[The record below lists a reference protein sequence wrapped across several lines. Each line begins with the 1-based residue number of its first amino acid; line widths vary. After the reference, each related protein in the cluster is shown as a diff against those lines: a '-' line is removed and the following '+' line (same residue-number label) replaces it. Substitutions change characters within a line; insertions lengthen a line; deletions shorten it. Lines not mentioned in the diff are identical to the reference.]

1 MSGQKQKRPY
11 KRKPILIADE
21 PMPTAEQIEAISE
34 ARPITDEDL
43 ANLAKSAGGNVI
55 GADIQR
61 DRIEYSEPISLKGA
75 GEFTLVKQGERL
87 THDDPSPV
95 FVHSLQANTKTEE
108 GRETLDISVVY
119 RVEAAVGRTFNAWGM
134 VDPLEL
140 IRAVDRVLRGGEG

>member
-1 MSGQKQKRPY
+1 MKEPKKKRPY
-11 KRKPILIADE
+11 KRRETSKMDE
-21 PMPTAEQIEAISE
+21 LRNASEQIEAISE

-140 IRAVDRVLRGGEG
+140 IRAVDRVLRG

>member
-11 KRKPILIADE
+11 RRKPILIADE
-21 PMPTAEQIEAISE
+21 PMPSADQIEAISSE
-34 ARPITDEDL
+34 VRPITDEEL

-95 FVHSLQANTKTEE
+95 FVHSLQTNTKTEQ

-119 RVEAAVGRTFNAWGM
+119 RVEAAVGRTSNAWGM

-140 IRAVDRVLRGGEG
+140 IRAVDRVLRG